1 MEGEQPSVAATH
13 EHVGGGHRAH
23 LAPLRHALTQVDGA
37 AVFDG
42 AGVLRQLGV
51 RLIPSSAAE
60 AEVDPLGG
68 TRHTSARRYSHDDPR
83 ATVVAVSED
92 GPVSVLRAGE
102 LLFVDA
108 P

>member
-1 MEGEQPSVAATH
+1 M
-13 EHVGGGHRAH
+13 
-23 LAPLRHALTQVDGA
+23 
-37 AVFDG
+37 
-42 AGVLRQLGV
+42 LRQLGV

-102 LLFVDA
+102 LLFVDT

>member
-1 MEGEQPSVAATH
+1 MRITTAT
-13 EHVGGGHRAH
+13 H

-42 AGVLRQLGV
+42 EGVLRQLGV

-68 TRHTSARRYSHDDPR
+68 TRHTSAHRYSHDDPR

-92 GPVSVLRAGE
+92 GPVSLLRHGE
-102 LLFVDA
+102 PLFVDTH
-108 P
+108 